1 MGYDTVEVIL
11 VVTRRSRVML
21 HTNEDLYKIES
32 N

>member
-1 MGYDTVEVIL
+1 MSYDTVEVIL

-21 HTNEDLYKIES
+21 HTEDLYKIES